1 MRIGDGAIA
10 SRLAH
15 KNCGLADLCIENMR
29 TALALWLGR
38 PTWCP
43 RGAPPAATVP
53 PSKYYDYRRT
63 NDGAT
68 YEEIMGLPQLLT
80 EEEDD
85 DAEDAGQDADE
96 TPGGWR
102 PFDFLQRRQRRRDDG
117 GQTHY
122 HNLHKDEIDSGISRH
137 LRDLGLGELELDPV
151 ELGIAPSFSLTS
163 TEAWLSLEAHA
174 DLMKKRH
181 LRTLMADAPRAA
193 ALTLEVGDVL
203 LDYSRQKVTEETMAL
218 LRALAEATDVEEKIS
233 RMRRGERINTSER
246 RGVLHTALRAPRSA
260 IASARNVKDSALRSD
275 LGLQVPVDEAIAAS
289 CDVRDRLFEFVDR
302 VRRGD
307 VASYGGE
314 AFESALVVG
323 IGGSYLGPEFVL
335 RATAGA
341 EPATAGERPL
351 DVRFLA
357 NVDPV
362 AFDDAVRGLDPTK
375 TLGIVVS
382 KSWGTAETLRN
393 AAKVK
398 AWIIDGH
405 GAGEGEAGVVK
416 AHFVACASRTASDK
430 VERWG
435 VDASTRLFE
444 FWNWVGGRFSAS
456 ASPGLLPLALARG
469 SESAR
474 RFLDGAHA
482 IDDHFFT
489 APLERNVPAVMALLG
504 VWNVNFLG
512 LGARA
517 VVPYAESLD
526 RFAAHVQQLEMES
539 NGKSVTI
546 DGKPLDF
553 TTGEIVFGEPGT
565 NAQHSF
571 FQLLHCGQAVP
582 TDFIGFA
589 LPHTNT
595 SDDRGHDVLMA
606 NFFAQPDALAVGRS
620 FKDVLDDAL
629 FGDGDLELS
638 PHRTLSGDRPSLTL
652 LFPKLDAYH
661 VGALL
666 ALYEH
671 RCAVQG
677 FVWGINSFDQ
687 WGVELGKD
695 LAKDVINH
703 IADQDTSS
711 PLHPSTEALI
721 ARYKAAR
728 RAGD

>member
-1 MRIGDGAIA
+1 M
-10 SRLAH
+10 
-15 KNCGLADLCIENMR
+15 
-29 TALALWLGR
+29 
-38 PTWCP
+38 
-43 RGAPPAATVP
+43 
-53 PSKYYDYRRT
+53 
-63 NDGAT
+63 
-68 YEEIMGLPQLLT
+68 
-80 EEEDD
+80 
-85 DAEDAGQDADE
+85 
-96 TPGGWR
+96 
-102 PFDFLQRRQRRRDDG
+102 
-117 GQTHY
+117 
-122 HNLHKDEIDSGISRH
+122 
-137 LRDLGLGELELDPV
+137 
-151 ELGIAPSFSLTS
+151 
-163 TEAWLSLEAHA
+163 
-174 DLMKKRH
+174 
-181 LRTLMADAPRAA
+181 
-193 ALTLEVGDVL
+193 
-203 LDYSRQKVTEETMAL
+203 
-218 LRALAEATDVEEKIS
+218 
-233 RMRRGERINTSER
+233 
-246 RGVLHTALRAPRSA
+246 
-260 IASARNVKDSALRSD
+260 
-275 LGLQVPVDEAIAAS
+275 
-289 CDVRDRLFEFVDR
+289 
-302 VRRGD
+302 RRGD

-582 TDFIGFA
+582 TDFIGFLRPDDA
-589 LPHTNT
+589 T
-595 SDDRGHDVLMA
+595 SDLAGHDELMS
-606 NFFAQPDALAVGRS
+606 NFFAQPDALAVGRA
-620 FKDVLDDAL
+620 FEDVLGDAM
-629 FGDGDLELS
+629 GADGGDLENC

-652 LFPKLDAYH
+652 LLDKLDAFH

-666 ALYEH
+666 SLYEH

-677 FVWGINSFDQ
+677 FVWDINSFDQ
-687 WGVELGKD
+687 WGVQLGKD
-695 LAKDVINH
+695 LAGDVLLATGRALGGRH
-703 IADQDTSS
+703 AERATASAEVSASS
-711 PLHPSTEALI
+711 DCSDCATMCAAAKTLGRVDELFAPDRAANASVAPPPST
-721 ARYKAAR
+721 ARPETRSRLCRSSWRSGAAPPR
-728 RAGD
+728 RP

>member
-1 MRIGDGAIA
+1 MRI
-10 SRLAH
+10 AH
-15 KNCGLADLCIENMR
+15 RAWRTKTADLLIFGIENMR

-68 YEEIMGLPQLLT
+68 YEEIMGLPQLST
-80 EEEDD
+80 EEDDD

-341 EPATAGERPL
+341 EPANNDERPL